1 MLERISPEEIES
13 ICNANKVANAE
24 TPTEFLEEYGVDTA
38 QAQLEAD
45 RKVFQ
50 AQQDHASHLVDD
62 VIRLE
67 AEKKEIFKEIENN
80 AWIIRQPFRNPNIN
94 EVCLVINKEQYKALK
109 KKYGVTYGNQTK

>member
-1 MLERISPEEIES
+1 MLERISEQAIKEAYLKLS
-13 ICNANKVANAE
+13 
-24 TPTEFLEEYGVDTA
+24 GVQEWERLGNIA